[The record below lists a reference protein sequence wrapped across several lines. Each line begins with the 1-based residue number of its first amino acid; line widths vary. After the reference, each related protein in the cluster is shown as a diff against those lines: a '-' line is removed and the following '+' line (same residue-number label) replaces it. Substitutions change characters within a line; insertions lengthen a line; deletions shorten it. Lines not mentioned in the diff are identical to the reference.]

1 MNGTATIRY
10 GVVGCSHYHG
20 NFWLEGLRQDPEVV
34 PVGVWD
40 IDPDRAAQFA
50 RQHGIAQYGT
60 VDALLR
66 DCDMVGIT
74 STTRE
79 HPELVEAAVRAG
91 VHVVCEK
98 PLALDAQG
106 CDRIARAAASS
117 GVHVLANL
125 PKRFDP
131 AHIEL
136 RELVHSGELGQIH
149 LVRVRHG
156 HQHGLEPGFGDEWFA
171 DPALSGGGTLVDEGI
186 HAFDLLRW
194 LFGDPSS
201 VSATVSS
208 SLGLRVDDSATAT
221 LEFDARITAQVSTS
235 WSFVAGE
242 ASVEAYG
249 TEGTALLGG
258 VDLAS
263 RGMVPP
269 RLRVYHRSD
278 GRWRDGQATST
289 FATPEFHAG
298 GPRHLVSAIREGHS
312 LAVGI
317 DDGAAAVDIVS
328 CAYAAARSRTIE
340 SYVPRP
346 VLTH

>member
-1 MNGTATIRY
+1 MNASKTIRY

-20 NFWLEGLRQDPEVV
+20 NFWLDGLRQDPDVV

-40 IDPDRAAQFA
+40 VDSRRAEQFA
-50 RQHGIAQYGT
+50 RQHGIALYET
-60 VDALLR
+60 VENLLR

-74 STTRE
+74 STTKE
-79 HPELVEAAVRAG
+79 HPDLVEAAVRAG
-91 VHVVCEK
+91 VHVICEK
-98 PLALDAQG
+98 PLALDAHG

-117 GVHVLANL
+117 DVRVLANL

-136 RELVHSGELGQIH
+136 RELVHSGELGQIR
-149 LVRVRHG
+149 LARVRHG
-156 HQHGLEPGFGDEWFA
+156 HQHGLEAGFGDEWFA

-208 SLGLRVDDSATAT
+208 ALGLGVDDSATAT
-221 LEFDARITAQVSTS
+221 LEFDGSITAQVSTS

-242 ASVEAYG
+242 ASVEIYG

-278 GRWRDGQATST
+278 GRWREGRATST

-298 GPRHLVSAIREGHS
+298 GPRHLVSAIRQGHP

-317 DDGAAAVDIVS
+317 DDGAAAVDIVA
-328 CAYAAARSRTIE
+328 CAYAAARSRTTQTF
-340 SYVPRP
+340 VPRP
-346 VLTH
+346 VLVH